1 VHIIQEKL
9 LRLSKEQNLGKLKL
23 REIGRLI
30 SEPSPQKVKHHL
42 LQLEKKGL
50 IRVDRSKSLIQRT
63 EPGWVKGFA
72 KKARLLSIPI
82 LGSANCGSAELF
94 AEQNIEG
101 YLRVSDTL
109 LERRKSTGLF
119 ALRAQGL
126 SMNRAIIGGKYV
138 EDGDYLIINS
148 NDLNPKNGDIVV
160 SVIDGT
166 ANIKKFVRDE
176 ENQQIALLSES
187 TREFSPIY
195 IHEGDDYFVNGKVV
209 QIIKKPKLLKQ
220 KG

>member
-1 VHIIQEKL
+1 MHVIQEKL
-9 LRLSKEQNLGKLKL
+9 LRLSKGQNLGGLKL

-30 SEPSPQKVKHHL
+30 GEPSPQKVKHHL

-50 IRVDRSKSLIQRT
+50 IRVDRSKGLIQRA

-82 LGSANCGSAELF
+82 LGSANCGPAELF

-109 LERRKSTGLF
+109 LGRRKPSGLF

-126 SMNRAIIGGKYV
+126 SMNRANVRGKTI
-138 EDGDYLIINS
+138 EDGDYLIIDS
-148 NDLNPKNGDIVV
+148 QDQTPRNGDIVV

-187 TREFSPIY
+187 TRELSPIY
-195 IHEGDDYFVNGKVV
+195 IHEGDDYFVNGTVV
-209 QIIKKPKLLKQ
+209 QVIKKPKPLKTT
-220 KG
+220 

>member
-1 VHIIQEKL
+1 
-9 LRLSKEQNLGKLKL
+9 LGGLKL

-30 SEPSPQKVKHHL
+30 GEQSPQKIKHHL

-50 IRVDRSKSLIQRT
+50 IRVDRSKGLIQRT

-82 LGSANCGSAELF
+82 LGSANCGPAELF

-109 LERRKSTGLF
+109 LGRRKPAGLF

-126 SMNRAIIGGKYV
+126 SMNRANVRGKNV
-138 EDGDYLIINS
+138 EDGDYLIIDS
-148 NDLNPKNGDIVV
+148 QDRTPENGDIVV

-166 ANIKKFVRDE
+166 ANIKKFIRDK

-195 IHEGDDYFVNGKVV
+195 IHEEDDYLVNGKVI
-209 QIIKKPKLLKQ
+209 QIIKKPKSLKQ
-220 KG
+220 RG